1 MKKKPVKKQVSKKKK
16 NPTGVLPIY
25 SSADDVPSDADMPVT
40 KGHFDAFRQELT
52 ARMTSSELLI
62 KANDKKNAA
71 RFVGI
76 DSQIKEMDG
85 RFEARFAAIDSKFKK
100 MDAKFEA
107 RFAAI
112 DARFKE
118 MDAKFEARFAAI
130 DARFATLEKKIEDVY
145 IQVQR
150 TNVLME
156 EQNNR
161 NKLVMDALMS
171 LLNRQD
177 SLEKKVDE
185 RIKNLED
192 IIKMPRA

>member
-1 MKKKPVKKQVSKKKK
+1 
-16 NPTGVLPIY
+16 
-25 SSADDVPSDADMPVT
+25 
-40 KGHFDAFRQELT
+40 
-52 ARMTSSELLI
+52 
-62 KANDKKNAA
+62 
-71 RFVGI
+71 
-76 DSQIKEMDG
+76 
-85 RFEARFAAIDSKFKK
+85 